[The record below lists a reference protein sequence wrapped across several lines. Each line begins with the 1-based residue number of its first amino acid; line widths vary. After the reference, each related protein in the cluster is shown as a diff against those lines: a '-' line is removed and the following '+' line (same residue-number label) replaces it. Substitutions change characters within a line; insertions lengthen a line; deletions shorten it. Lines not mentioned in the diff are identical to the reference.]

1 MVLESGSGWKVS
13 ADIDKEMLLALY
25 IRDLAA
31 IEPPGALCLAPLSPK
46 VKPAAAR
53 ELDGNAAGEL
63 RQEWQ
68 SWWERILANNTS
80 AIDIHEEPDFSEF
93 SDSPSL
99 QHLLRAHY
107 GNAYTWTQTRLGEYR
122 DYCQDN
128 TKERLTLVSHLFA
141 ERELEGTI
149 LEDLHLKLI
158 ELPLAERR
166 AWFVEPDTVILS
178 QELMQDATL
187 FRSYLQPIIEF
198 MT

>member
-1 MVLESGSGWKVS
+1 MVQDSGSGWNVS

-31 IEPPGALCLAPLSPK
+31 IEPPGAPCLAPLVPR

-53 ELDGNAAGEL
+53 ELDGNASGEL

-68 SWWERILANNTS
+68 SWWERILSNRQS
-80 AIDIHEEPDFSEF
+80 AMDIHEEPDFADF

-107 GNAYTWTQTRLGEYR
+107 GNAYTWTQNRLGEYR
-122 DYCQDN
+122 DYGVEN
-128 TKERLTLVSHLFA
+128 TRENLAIVARIVA
-141 ERELEGTI
+141 EQELEGKNV
-149 LEDLHLKLI
+149 EDLHLKLV

-178 QELMQDATL
+178 HELMRDAVL
-187 FRSYLQPIIEF
+187 LRSYLQPIIDL

>member
-1 MVLESGSGWKVS
+1 MVQDSGSGWSVS
-13 ADIDKEMLLALY
+13 ADTHKEMLLALY

-31 IEPPGALCLAPLSPK
+31 IESCGSPSLAALSPK
-46 VKPAAAR
+46 VKPVSAR
-53 ELDGNAAGEL
+53 EMAGHSTGEL

-68 SWWERILANNTS
+68 SWWERIISDTDS
-80 AIDIHEEPDFSEF
+80 GIDIREEPDFSDF

-107 GNAYTWTQTRLGEYR
+107 GSAYTWTQSRLGEY
-122 DYCQDN
+122 QDVCLGDSN
-128 TKERLTLVSHLFA
+128 ELVAMVAQLLA

-149 LEDLHLKLI
+149 NRGFHLKLV

-178 QELMQDATL
+178 QELIRDATL
-187 FRSYLQPIIEF
+187 FRSYLGPIVDLLF
-198 MT
+198 

>member
-1 MVLESGSGWKVS
+1 MVLESGSGWKVT

-25 IRDLAA
+25 FRDLAA
-31 IEPPGALCLAPLSPK
+31 IEPVGATFLAPLSPR

-53 ELDGNAAGEL
+53 ELAVHTAGEL

-68 SWWERILANNTS
+68 SWWERILSDEHPT
-80 AIDIHEEPDFSEF
+80 IDIDAEPDFEGF

-107 GNAYTWTQTRLGEYR
+107 GNAYTWTQNRLGEYQES
-122 DYCQDN
+122 CQDH
-128 TKERLTLVSHLFA
+128 TKERLALVAQLFA
-141 ERELEGTI
+141 ERELEGKNVS
-149 LEDLHLKLI
+149 DLHLKLV

-178 QELMQDATL
+178 QDLMRDATL
-187 FRSYLQPIIEF
+187 FRSYLQPIID
-198 MT
+198 MLA

>member
-31 IEPPGALCLAPLSPK
+31 IEPLGASCLAPLSPR

-68 SWWERILANNTS
+68 SWWERILANGRPT
-80 AIDIHEEPDFSEF
+80 IDIHVEPDFADF
-93 SDSPSL
+93 TDSPSL

-107 GNAYTWTQTRLGEYR
+107 GNAYTWTQNRLGEYQA
-122 DYCQDN
+122 YCQDN
-128 TKERLTLVSHLFA
+128 TKERLELLAHIFDEL
-141 ERELEGTI
+141 ELEGRNV
-149 LEDLHLKLI
+149 EDLHLKLV

-166 AWFVEPDTVILS
+166 AWFVEPDMVILS
-178 QELMQDATL
+178 QELMRDATL
-187 FRSYLQPIIEF
+187 FRSYLQPIIDL

>member
-25 IRDLAA
+25 FRDLAA
-31 IEPPGALCLAPLSPK
+31 IEPVDAMFLAPLTPR

-53 ELDGNAAGEL
+53 EGAVIAAGEL

-68 SWWERILANNTS
+68 SWWERILADDHPT
-80 AIDIHEEPDFSEF
+80 IDIDAEPDFAGF

-107 GNAYTWTQTRLGEYR
+107 GNAYTWTQNRLGEYR
-122 DYCQDN
+122 EYCQDN
-128 TKERLTLVSHLFA
+128 TKERLALLAHLFA
-141 ERELEGTI
+141 ERELEGRNVD
-149 LEDLHLKLI
+149 DLHLKLV
-158 ELPLAERR
+158 ELPLSERR
-166 AWFVEPDTVILS
+166 AWFVEPNTVILS
-178 QELMQDATL
+178 QELMRDATL
-187 FRSYLQPIIEF
+187 FRSYLQPIIEL

>member
-31 IEPPGALCLAPLSPK
+31 IEPLGATSLAPLSPR

-68 SWWERILANNTS
+68 SWWEGILANGRQS
-80 AIDIHEEPDFSEF
+80 IDIHEEPDFADF

-107 GNAYTWTQTRLGEYR
+107 GNAYTWTQNRLGEYQ

-128 TKERLTLVSHLFA
+128 TKERLELLAHIFD
-141 ERELEGTI
+141 ERELEGKNV
-149 LEDLHLKLI
+149 EDLHLKLV

-166 AWFVEPDTVILS
+166 AWFVEPDMVILS
-178 QELMQDATL
+178 QELMRDATL
-187 FRSYLQPIIEF
+187 FRSYLQPIIDL

>member
-25 IRDLAA
+25 FRDLAA
-31 IEPPGALCLAPLSPK
+31 IEPMGAMSLAPLSPR

-53 ELDGNAAGEL
+53 ELSENAAGEL

-68 SWWERILANNTS
+68 SWWEQILANGQPT
-80 AIDIHEEPDFSEF
+80 IDIHAEPDFPGF

-107 GNAYTWTQTRLGEYR
+107 GNAYTWTQNRVGEYR
-122 DYCQDN
+122 DYCVDN
-128 TKERLTLVSHLFA
+128 TKERLQLLAHLFA
-141 ERELEGTI
+141 ERELEGKN
-149 LEDLHLKLI
+149 LDDLHLKLV

-178 QELMQDATL
+178 QELMRDATL
-187 FRSYLQPIIEF
+187 FRSYLQPIIDL